1 MISQDL
7 GSTDDLYLMAN
18 VRPKDSGLPF
28 TVYIS
33 EQQGPHDVWIKVASG
48 SKVPQFVAT
57 VSVLPNVQVMEGELS
72 SREITLVRQWIEL
85 NRDVI
90 VGYWDRAIE
99 STTDALA
106 ALKPI
111 ERS

>member
-1 MISQDL
+1 MIPPER

-28 TVYIS
+28 IVYIS
-33 EQQGPHDVWIKVASG
+33 EQQGLHDVWIKVASG
-48 SKVPQFVAT
+48 SAVPPFVASVAVRPT
-57 VSVLPNVQVMEGELS
+57 VEVMEGELS
-72 SREITLVRQWIEL
+72 PRDLTLVRQWIEL

-99 STTDALA
+99 STAEALA

-111 ERS
+111 